1 MTDDRSKRAIEEYF
15 PIIDINRLAV
25 PERNAFKPIYQMHKW
40 FARRSS
46 SVFRAILLGALK
58 PAGTDI
64 MEEFYKDHTNDPD
77 TKGKVIL
84 DPFMGGGTTV
94 VEALRL
100 GCKVIGVDLNPVAW
114 FIVKTEVEPVDIEE
128 LKKAFER
135 LANRIVSWSGK
146 PLKETLLSL
155 YKTECPACG
164 NTDADIIYTFWVK
177 SAPCT
182 TATCK
187 HYTPLFSDYII
198 AQKKPSIRYI
208 PDYGCPKCHK
218 KFDWEREPAALVG
231 EERLM
236 VNAGKF
242 SAGEGRNSARWVY
255 SNKPS
260 VHCPWCNAD
269 VTLPQSGLPKLERK
283 KVPLSVL
290 YCPNCE
296 EVWQYRGELPDEV
309 ECPTCKTHY
318 NPQEGNLPDKG
329 KFICRGTCGGN
340 KDDVIA
346 AIRTLPDDQPLP
358 IRPYGLQGYC
368 LHCAIT
374 SRSNDEVNR
383 QISAFDAESGRNDGK
398 ETTLWK
404 NNGKFF
410 KRMSAA
416 DTQNYREASNT
427 WRMQK
432 QNLPHPQS
440 EIPDGAE
447 THRLLEHHY
456 QHWHHMFNDRQL
468 LALSTLLHGIDE
480 ENDQTLKELL
490 VSIMFLVL
498 ESNNMFTRYRWDLDK
513 SEGVFARHDF
523 QPKMTIGEG
532 NVWGTEY
539 GKNTL
544 EGCFQKVIEGKTFC
558 YKPFDRLLVEDDGE
572 KFVESGEQIL
582 PAPTDALLLS
592 QSSVDLSNVGTAKAD
607 LVITDPPYA
616 SNVNYSELA
625 DFFYVWLR
633 LALKDKYSSFAPE
646 VSPKAE
652 ECVENAARE
661 KTDDDFRICLEQIFL
676 ECNRLLADDG
686 CLVFTFHH
694 GEDLAWEALLRAVF
708 NAGFFVEAV
717 YPVQGE
723 SETSLHLMGKESI
736 SYDRI
741 HVCRKINRERNV
753 EKKPWASIRAQARRQ
768 AREEAELVRV
778 GRYGREGLSKPD
790 ATVLLIGKCLELY
803 SKHYG
808 NIVDHEDKPVPIHVA
823 FREIKML
830 VDQII
835 AKDDPLPGELSD
847 IDVPSYIYFT
857 TLYRIREIK
866 SDDVSKSTRGLIET
880 SELRE
885 RGLIIKGREKRGRT
899 FEVKQP
905 SERLEEL
912 KRKFILEWPSE
923 QLALFADEGQPILPK
938 DFLFVDCVH
947 LLLGLAEAGENVLP
961 WLEKF
966 RGLRPQLR
974 AAVEYLAQRNPS
986 FEQPG
991 KTVLGLM
998 DERTLTLSKMKLEE

>member
-1 MTDDRSKRAIEEYF
+1 MKRAIEEYF

-84 DPFMGGGTTV
+84 DPFMGGGTTI

-128 LKKAFER
+128 LKKAFDR
-135 LANRIVSWSGK
+135 LANRTVSWSGK

-208 PDYGCPKCHK
+208 KDYGCPKCHK

-236 VNAGKF
+236 INAGKF
-242 SAGEGRNSARWVY
+242 SAGEGRNSARWAY
-255 SNKPS
+255 SNTVN
-260 VHCPWCNAD
+260 VHCPWCD
-269 VTLPQSGLPKLERK
+269 EEVTLPQTGLPKLERK

-309 ECPTCKTHY
+309 ECPSCKNRY
-318 NPQEGNLPDKG
+318 NPNEGNLPDKG
-329 KFICRGTCGGN
+329 KFVCRGSCGGN

-358 IRPYGLQGYC
+358 TRPYGIEGYC
-368 LHCAIT
+368 CRCAT
-374 SRSNDEVNR
+374 ANRENDDRN
-383 QISAFDAESGRNDGK
+383 QISAFDGNKGDNNTD
-398 ETTLWK
+398 ETLLWK

-410 KRMSAA
+410 KRMAAA
-416 DTQNYREASNT
+416 DFRLYKDTSDIWKREKGS
-427 WRMQK
+427 
-432 QNLPHPQS
+432 LPHPKS
-440 EIPDGAE
+440 EVPLGNKTK
-447 THRLLEHHY
+447 THVLGHHY
-456 QHWHHMFNDRQL
+456 RYWYQLFNDRQI
-468 LALSTLLHGIDE
+468 LALSTLLSSIDE
-480 ENDQTLKELL
+480 EQDDSMKRMLL
-490 VSIMFLVL
+490 SGFFNSL
-498 ESNNMFTRYRWDLDK
+498 NNMSDYTSYIWQRDCTRQ
-513 SEGVFARHDF
+513 VFARHDF
-523 QPKMTIGEG
+523 HPKLTPCESS
-532 NVWGTEY
+532 VWGIKY
-539 GKNTL
+539 GM
-544 EGCFQKVIEGKTFC
+544 GSFVSMWDSVVEGKRFNGE
-558 YKPFDRLLVEDDGE
+558 PFDRIVVYENGE
-572 KFVESGEQIL
+572 ETLEAIPSSEKIL
-582 PAPTDALLLS
+582 PSASEVELMC
-592 QSSVDLSNVGTAKAD
+592 QSSSALSEVENQTVDF
-607 LVITDPPYA
+607 VITDPPYA

-625 DFFYVWLR
+625 DYFYVWLR
-633 LALKDKYSSFAPE
+633 LILKHESVAFAPE
-646 VSPKAE
+646 VAPKAE
-652 ECVENAARE
+652 EVIENPTRG
-661 KTDDDFRICLEQIFL
+661 KTAEDFKLGLQAVFAETRRALKE
-676 ECNRLLADDG
+676 DG
-686 CLVFTFHH
+686 VLVFTFHH
-694 GEDLAWEALLRAVF
+694 SEDSAWESMLKAVF
-708 NAGFFVEAV
+708 DAGFYVEAV
-717 YPVQGE
+717 FPIHGE
-723 SETSLHLMGKESI
+723 AESSLHLQEKEAI
-736 SYDRI
+736 SYDLI
-741 HVCRKINRERNV
+741 HVCRKISVGSNSTRRSWAGVRN
-753 EKKPWASIRAQARRQ
+753 EIRKQ
-768 AREEAELVRV
+768 AREEAAHIQT
-778 GRYGREGLSKPD
+778 GRYGRKGLSPAD
-790 ATVLLIGKCLELY
+790 TNILLIGKCLELY

-808 NIVDHEDKPVPIHVA
+808 NIVDHEDKPVPISRA
-823 FREIKML
+823 LEEIKML

-835 AKDDPLPGELSD
+835 TKEDPLPGELSD
-847 IDVPSYIYFT
+847 VDIPSYIYFT
-857 TLYRIREIK
+857 ALYRLKEIK
-866 SDDVSKSTRGLIET
+866 SDDVSKSTRGIIET

-923 QLALFADEGQPILPK
+923 QLTLFADEGQPILPK

-974 AAVEYLAQRNPS
+974 AALEYLGQRNPL
-986 FEQPG
+986 FEQPS

-998 DERTLTLSKMKLEE
+998 DERTLFTTQNKTTAQ

>member
-1 MTDDRSKRAIEEYF
+1 MKRAIEEYF

-128 LKKAFER
+128 LKKAYDR
-135 LANRIVSWSGK
+135 LANRVVAWSGN

-187 HYTPLFSDYII
+187 HHTPLFSNYVIV
-198 AQKKPSIRYI
+198 QKKPSIRYI
-208 PDYGCPKCHK
+208 PDFTCTKCSK

-255 SNKPS
+255 SSTNN
-260 VHCPWCNAD
+260 VHCPWCEED
-269 VTLPQSGLPKLERK
+269 VTIPQTGLPKLERK
-283 KVPLSVL
+283 KVPLSIL

-296 EVWQYRGELPDEV
+296 GVWQYRGELADEV
-309 ECPTCKTHY
+309 DCPTCRHHY
-318 NPQEGNLPDKG
+318 KPNEGNVQDKG
-329 KFICRGTCGGN
+329 KFVCGGTCGGN

-346 AIRTLPDDQPLP
+346 AIRKLPDDQPLP
-358 IRPYGLQGYC
+358 ARPYGIEGYC
-368 LHCAIT
+368 PICAAA
-374 SRSNDEVNR
+374 NDEEDMPLN
-383 QISAFDAESGRNDGK
+383 QISAFHDSKDK
-398 ETTLWK
+398 SDTTETMLWK
-404 NNGKFF
+404 NSGKFF
-410 KRMSAA
+410 KQVTAFDAQRIKDAI
-416 DTQNYREASNT
+416 ET
-427 WRMQK
+427 WK
-432 QNLPHPQS
+432 KENGNLPYPKS
-440 EIPDGAE
+440 EVPDGAE

-456 QHWHHMFNDRQL
+456 RFWNQMFTGRQL
-468 LALSTLLHGIDE
+468 LALSTLLKCIEDE
-480 ENDQTLKELL
+480 PNESLREMLLLTFSHTLEA
-490 VSIMFLVL
+490 
-498 ESNNMFTRYRWDLDK
+498 NNVFTRTLSKRNTPGGTPPGGIF
-513 SEGVFARHDF
+513 SRHDY
-523 QPKMTIGEG
+523 QPKATFGEQ
-532 NVWGTEY
+532 NVFGTVS
-539 GKNTL
+539 GQKTFKN
-544 EGCFQKVIEGKTFC
+544 CWQKVLDGKEFNLHT
-558 YKPFDRLLVEDDGE
+558 FDRNILDN
-572 KFVESGEQIL
+572 KQIDI
-582 PAPTDALLLS
+582 PNAEVVNPTASEVLLLS
-592 QSSVDLSNVGTAKAD
+592 QSSQSIEYGERIDF
-607 LVITDPPYA
+607 VITDPPYA
-616 SNVNYSELA
+616 GNVNYSELA

-633 LALKDKYSSFAPE
+633 LPLARKYSHFAPE
-646 VSPKAE
+646 VTPKVEEVIENRSRGKSPQ
-652 ECVENAARE
+652 
-661 KTDDDFRICLEQIFL
+661 DFKNGLRSVFQES
-676 ECNRLLADDG
+676 NRLMEDNGL
-686 CLVFTFHH
+686 LIFTFHH
-694 GEDLAWEALLRAVF
+694 AEGSAWESLLEAVCES
-708 NAGFFVEAV
+708 GFYVEAV
-717 YPVQGE
+717 YPIHGE
-723 SETSLHLMGKESI
+723 AENSLHLMDKEGAI
-736 SYDRI
+736 SYDLVHI
-741 HVCRKINRERNV
+741 CRKQSAESKGSKRSWAGVRN
-753 EKKPWASIRAQARRQ
+753 EIRRQ
-768 AREEAELVRV
+768 AREEAALIRT
-778 GRYGREGLSKPD
+778 GRYGRQELSAPD
-790 ATVLLIGKCLELY
+790 TNILLIGKCLELY

-808 NIVDHEDKPVPIHVA
+808 NIVDHEDKSVPISRA
-823 FREIKML
+823 LEEIKML
-830 VDQII
+830 VDQIV
-835 AKDDPLPGELSD
+835 AKEDPLPSELSD
-847 IDVPSYIYFT
+847 IDIPSYIYFT
-857 TLYRIREIK
+857 SLYRLKEIK

-905 SERLEEL
+905 SERVEEL
-912 KRKFILEWPSE
+912 KRKFHLEWPTE
-923 QLALFADEGQPILPK
+923 QLTLFLDEGQPILPK

-966 RGLRPQLR
+966 RGMRPQLR
-974 AAVEYLAQRNPS
+974 AALEYLAQRNPS
-986 FEQPG
+986 FEQPA

-998 DERTLTLSKMKLEE
+998 DERTLALSSMKSEG